1 MNPWELLASA
11 FGLANLLLLGRRSV
25 WNYPCGMAMVAI
37 FAVIFFQARLYAV
50 AGLQIFFFAA
60 QIQGLWA
67 WSRVER
73 HAGGGDTAVPVRHL
87 PARHW
92 PLVLIAGALLSVGIA
107 LILRQ
112 TDAAAPIIDGS
123 VAAWSLV
130 AQALTNSRMV
140 ESWPLWVGINIAS
153 VALYAGQALWVT
165 AGLYLLFLA
174 IALYSWRE
182 WQRAVPA

>member
-11 FGLANLLLLGRRSV
+11 FGLANLLLLARRSV
-25 WNYPCGMAMVAI
+25 WNYPCGMVMVAI

-60 QIQGLWA
+60 QIHGLWA
-67 WSRVER
+67 WRR
-73 HAGGGDTAVPVRHL
+73 AGGSEDGVPVRRL
-87 PARHW
+87 PAGRW
-92 PLVLIAGALLSVGIA
+92 PLVLAVGAALSITIA

-112 TDAAAPIIDGS
+112 TDAAAPITDGS

-130 AQALTNSRMV
+130 AQALTNWRMV

-174 IALYSWRE
+174 IAIYSWRQ
-182 WQRAVPA
+182 WHRASPV